1 MAVEYMFDY
10 TSAAP
15 ELFPQQAPVK
25 KPQEK
30 EKPELKKVKKPRA
43 DLKQQTVTSHLRTAK
58 FSVLVITVML
68 SFVLLCTSFSQLR
81 ASSLNYDRQAD
92 TLEIYKNDQKQVS
105 ARLAKLVSVDK
116 IEKIATQKL
125 GMIKLSEENIIYV
138 DTADEN
144 MIISAD
150 SE

>member
-15 ELFPQQAPVK
+15 ELFPQPVPVK
-25 KPQEK
+25 KPQVQ

-43 DLKQQTVTSHLRTAK
+43 DLKQQTISSHLKAAK
-58 FSVLVITVML
+58 FSALVLVVML
-68 SFVLLCTSFSQLR
+68 SFVLLCTSFSALRSSRIHYNQQLE
-81 ASSLNYDRQAD
+81 
-92 TLEIYKNDQKQVS
+92 TLEIYKNDQKLVA

-125 GMIKLSEENIIYV
+125 GMVKLSEENIIYV

-144 MIISAD
+144 KIITNN
-150 SE
+150 